1 MAKKAYIGVDG
12 VAREAKGIYLG
23 IDGVARKIKK
33 AYIGDENGLARLWYE
48 DGPAIP
54 AGEFLTFASP
64 NSFTIK
70 ISSSYVPWDGML
82 EYSTDAI
89 NWVTWNETITM
100 SAVANGGW
108 YFLHIR
114 GTGNTNITGQTSNGT
129 WLISG
134 EDVRCYGNIETL
146 LDYATVAAGEH
157 PTMANG
163 CYSYM
168 FYGCTS
174 LTQAPSLPATTLT
187 SSCYMEMFYGCT
199 SLTQAP
205 SLPATTL
212 TSSCYMEMFYGCTS
226 LTQAPSLPATTL
238 TSSCYREMFYG
249 CTSLTQIPALP
260 ATTIPWGC
268 YDYMFSDCTGIKLSA
283 TQTGEYTQPYRI
295 PVSGDADNAWYSP
308 IDMFSNTGGT
318 FTGSPPLNTT
328 YYLSNTN
335 TVV

>member
-187 SSCYMEMFYGCT
+187 SSCY
-199 SLTQAP
+199 
-205 SLPATTL
+205 
-212 TSSCYMEMFYGCTS
+212 
-226 LTQAPSLPATTL
+226 
-238 TSSCYREMFYG
+238 REMFYG

>member
-54 AGEFLTFASP
+54 AGEFLTLASP

-70 ISSSYVPWDGML
+70 IQSSYVPWDGML
-82 EYSTDAI
+82 EYSTDAS

-100 SAVANGGW
+100 SAGDNGGW

-157 PTMANG
+157 PTMGNG
-163 CYSYM
+163 CYEYM
-168 FYGCTS
+168 FNGCTS
-174 LTQAPSLPATTLT
+174 LTQAPSLPAITLVNN
-187 SSCYMEMFYGCT
+187 CYDSMFRGCT
-199 SLTQAP
+199 NLIQA
-205 SLPATTL
+205 
-212 TSSCYMEMFYGCTS
+212 
-226 LTQAPSLPATTL
+226 
-238 TSSCYREMFYG
+238 
-249 CTSLTQIPALP
+249 PALP
-260 ATTIPWGC
+260 ATTLANGCYRGMFLGCTSLIQIPALLATAIPWGC
-268 YDYMFSDCTGIKLSA
+268 YDSMFNGCTGIKLSA

-308 IDMFSNTGGT
+308 TDMFANTGGM
-318 FTGSPPLNTT
+318 FTGSPSLNTT
-328 YYLSNTN
+328 YYLINTN